1 MSISNV
7 MLIVIALVIVIL
19 GLVLKVIY
27 EQKKAE
33 LYKDCFQKLN
43 NNYNELSKI
52 ADSILKS
59 SKKVNEINAELLTEL
74 KQSNKE
80 IEEFKKQQSVPAET
94 GTYDSVVRGAN
105 DEEI

>member
-1 MSISNV
+1 MRISNV

-27 EQKKAE
+27 EQKKA
-33 LYKDCFQKLN
+33 
-43 NNYNELSKI
+43 
-52 ADSILKS
+52 DSILKS
-59 SKKVNEINAELLTEL
+59 SKRVNKINAELLTEL

-80 IEEFKKQQSVPAET
+80 IEEFKKQQSVPAEI
-94 GTYDSVVRGAN
+94 GTYDSAVKGSN

>member
-1 MSISNV
+1 MRISNV

-27 EQKKAE
+27 EQKKA
-33 LYKDCFQKLN
+33 
-43 NNYNELSKI
+43 
-52 ADSILKS
+52 DSILKS
-59 SKKVNEINAELLTEL
+59 SKRVNKINAELLTEL

-80 IEEFKKQQSVPAET
+80 IEEFKKQQSVPAEI
-94 GTYDSVVRGAN
+94 GTYDSVVKGSN